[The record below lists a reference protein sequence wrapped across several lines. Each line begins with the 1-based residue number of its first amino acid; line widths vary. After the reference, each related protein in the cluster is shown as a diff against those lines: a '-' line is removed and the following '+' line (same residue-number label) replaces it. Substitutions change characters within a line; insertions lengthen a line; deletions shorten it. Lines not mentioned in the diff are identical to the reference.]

1 MGKSF
6 AKLIRDRFA
15 IVSADGIKAY
25 GSIYLMRFIFG
36 NFVESLCNNT
46 SFSKLEHLFILF
58 YLPANVHCRIGRM
71 QK

>member
-1 MGKSF
+1 M
-6 AKLIRDRFA
+6 
-15 IVSADGIKAY
+15 VSADGIKAC

-58 YLPANVHCRIGRM
+58 LPSSQCVL
-71 QK
+71 